1 MWIII
6 DIRSALMKKR
16 SKILI
21 DLINDK
27 IDVKKAFQILS
38 LLLEDI
44 ENNDIENHL

>member
-1 MWIII
+1 
-6 DIRSALMKKR
+6 MKKR

-27 IDVKKAFQILS
+27 IYVKKAFQILS